1 MRRVREDINLNEER
15 VRQPWKI
22 DKNTIADAE
31 TAAELQGQQ
40 AGEETR
46 GSNASRTGDCC
57 LEASWQQIT
66 AVCAAVGPKQV
77 DAVFQRFRESGPT
90 QGQMPGRDERRR
102 NSEDEQEQG
111 RTNQQL
117 VLPAQGGINEGK
129 SDTHGDRKR
138 GLSNSPSRRPMVEGA
153 LAGDL

>member
-1 MRRVREDINLNEER
+1 
-15 VRQPWKI
+15 
-22 DKNTIADAE
+22 
-31 TAAELQGQQ
+31 
-40 AGEETR
+40 
-46 GSNASRTGDCC
+46 
-57 LEASWQQIT
+57 
-66 AVCAAVGPKQV
+66 
-77 DAVFQRFRESGPT
+77 
-90 QGQMPGRDERRR
+90 MPGRDERRR

-117 VLPAQGGINEGK
+117 VLPAQGGINEGTPANSLELDLPRVRGALGECGRAGK